1 VKKQDAAPLSGAE
14 EFEEKK
20 GKFITFEGTEGCGK
34 TTQARMIAEHLRLE
48 GREVVM
54 VREPGGTAVGEKI
67 REILLDTRMGD
78 IAPITEALLFA
89 ADRAQQIRDVV
100 RPALQVENI
109 VISDRYVDSSLAY
122 QGVGRG
128 CGLEAVKNLNDWATG
143 ELEPDLTIML
153 DLPVEEG
160 LKRAGELEPD
170 RIELESLEFHRNVR
184 HAYNMLEKLHSRF
197 VLVDAW
203 GNPGAVH
210 KRVLLEVNK
219 VIQEDPQ

>member
-1 VKKQDAAPLSGAE
+1 MKKKDAASLSGAE
-14 EFEEKK
+14 EVEEKK

-34 TTQARMIAEHLRLE
+34 TTQAKMIAEYLRQV

-67 REILLDTRMGD
+67 REILLDTSLGD

-89 ADRAQQIRDVV
+89 ADRAQQIRDIV
-100 RPALQVENI
+100 RPALQAGNMV
-109 VISDRYVDSSLAY
+109 VADRYVDSSLAY

-153 DLPVEEG
+153 DLPLEEG
-160 LKRAGELEPD
+160 LKRAGEFERD
-170 RIELESLEFHRNVR
+170 RIERESLEFHRNVR
-184 HAYNMLEKLHSRF
+184 HAYNMMEKLHSRF
-197 VLVDAW
+197 VLVDAR

-210 KRVLLEVNK
+210 KRVQLEVNR
-219 VIQEDPQ
+219 VIQET

>member
-1 VKKQDAAPLSGAE
+1 VKKTDDAALSGAE
-14 EFEEKK
+14 EFEKTI

-34 TTQARMIAEHLRLE
+34 TTQARMVAEYLSQE
-48 GREVVM
+48 GWEVVM

-89 ADRAQQIRDVV
+89 ADRAQQVRDVV
-100 RPALQVENI
+100 RPALQAGRI
-109 VISDRYVDSSLAY
+109 VVADRYVDSSLAY

-153 DLPVEEG
+153 DLPLEEG
-160 LKRAGELEPD
+160 LERTGEFEKD
-170 RIELESLEFHRNVR
+170 RIERESLEFHRNVR
-184 HAYNMLEKLHSRF
+184 HAYIMLEQIHSRF
-197 VLVDAW
+197 VLIDGR
-203 GNPGAVH
+203 GNPGAIH
-210 KRVLLEVNK
+210 ERVLLEVNRVMQK
-219 VIQEDPQ
+219 S

>member
-1 VKKQDAAPLSGAE
+1 MKKEDAASLSGAGKYKE
-14 EFEEKK
+14 EK

-100 RPALQVENI
+100 RPALQAGKTV
-109 VISDRYVDSSLAY
+109 VADRYVDSSLAY

-153 DLPVEEG
+153 DLPLEEG
-160 LKRAGELEPD
+160 LKRTGEFERD
-170 RIELESLEFHRNVR
+170 RIEREPLEFHRNVR
-184 HAYNMLEKLHSRF
+184 NAYSMLERIHSRF
-197 VLVDAW
+197 VLVDAR

-210 KRVLLEVNK
+210 KRVVAEVEK
-219 VIQEDPQ
+219 II